1 MTLRSCLLLTLMAM
15 PAAAQNLPPL
25 TGMPCLQTVNIAE
38 YHPLPGYRSLV
49 VIDKQRKQYLLNFTA
64 ACDSL
69 QPHANLGFRTFNP
82 SQYACMSRGDSVF
95 SSNDVGANRLCR
107 IQAIDFYNEESPAQ
121 APQPIIITGSHGR
134 G

>member
-1 MTLRSCLLLTLMAM
+1 MILRSCLLLTLMTM
-15 PAAAQNLPPL
+15 PAAAQNVPPL

-38 YHPLPGYRSLV
+38 YHPLPGNRSLV

-82 SQYACMSRGDSVF
+82 SQYACISRGDSVF

-107 IQAIDFYNEESPAQ
+107 IQAIDFYNEESPAESP
-121 APQPIIITGSHGR
+121 APAPVTSGR
-134 G
+134 ARG